1 MKRPNEQ
8 GPAGVAVISVGTDLA
23 TNTVGEVSA
32 KRKLSAVAIGTKCLV
47 PNVLVDGWS
56 NHRVDRG
63 SLSVKSAPVSG
74 RSSQVSS
81 SHRPRKRVT
90 FADDTRV
97 SV

>member
-1 MKRPNEQ
+1 MH
-8 GPAGVAVISVGTDLA
+8 LA
-23 TNTVGEVSA
+23 TNMLGEVCA
-32 KRKLSAVAIGTKCLV
+32 KRNLPVVAVDTECFV
-47 PNVLVDGWS
+47 PNALVDGRY